1 MSVGRGVCVCSMGE
15 SGSSENSA
23 LAWLQ
28 KTLRVRMD
36 PGGGAGRAAQKSAT
50 VMFSWVAKDTS
61 SNLTHFP

>member
-1 MSVGRGVCVCSMGE
+1 MGE

-23 LAWLQ
+23 LPWLQ

-36 PGGGAGRAAQKSAT
+36 PGGGAGRPAQKSAT
-50 VMFSWVAKDTS
+50 LMFSWVAKDAS

>member
-1 MSVGRGVCVCSMGE
+1 MGE

-36 PGGGAGRAAQKSAT
+36 PGGGAGRAAQKSAA